1 MKQKLT
7 LRRVLAS
14 AVAALAAAA
23 AVWLL
28 CRWVGYDLQLRIG
41 NEPVYEIANDDYTQV
56 IDVPEDGLWQAV
68 PLEAGQTLYGCRL
81 RFSTHGELYRAGM
94 VMVDLCDADGTIL
107 REAAGN
113 YANIFDD
120 NFTGFAFGTAYTAAQ
135 AETLHLHIYNVVEW
149 EGPLGLWAS
158 TGTVGALALTADGVD
173 ADATLALQYMTDD
186 TGSWPSDLANGLAPL
201 LAFAAFAAVL
211 LFGLRAPLPLTV
223 AVVGL
228 ACGLLFVR
236 VTPVLVAPDEY
247 THLAAAYEMA
257 SRLGG
262 ETPADENGCLLVRE
276 SDAPHFDT
284 RSGEIGILAY
294 KAEALARQKEAGGS
308 DALTAVS
315 EAKAGQGSGNYLPQA
330 LGIRLAR
337 NVGANFYTML
347 RQARTFNLIFYLLLA
362 VLAVALAPAAV
373 RGLLACIALL
383 PMPLQ
388 LAGSLS
394 PDASVLGM
402 VFCYTA
408 LCLRLRT
415 KKAVRWEKILL
426 IALGGA
432 VGPAKAIYLPVVL
445 LCFIIPADNLV
456 GPTEFVRGS
465 FGARVR
471 SGQLI
476 REAVLVLAGCLWL
489 SANLGELA
497 YAARDTNQMLLAVGA
512 VGIILLLALTRRL
525 YEKVQNDAKKLRL
538 FKGGLAC
545 AVVLAVLGGA
555 VGPAKAIYLPVVLL
569 CFIIPADNLVG
580 STEFVRGSFGARVR
594 SGQLIREAVLVLAG
608 CLWLSAN
615 LGELAYAARDMNRML
630 LAVGAVGVALLLALV
645 RWLYG
650 KVQND
655 AKKLRLFKGAL
666 ACAVV
671 LAVVGGVLALSR
683 MGGGLAPD
691 QLLMTNPNGDS
702 IWTFSLGYICR
713 NLPATAKLLLRTIPA
728 QGALWLQGILGTTLG
743 EPIVYRIDVSWLL
756 GVGLVLALLAAAL
769 PVQDEPDEPLLGR
782 RTGFGVLG
790 IILCVA
796 AASLVVALNW
806 TPINYETLFGMQG
819 RYWLPVLPLALLL
832 VKENRS
838 VCARRDLS
846 RGAAL
851 AVTACTLL
859 TLLQGYSL
867 YASWQP
873 VS

>member
-1 MKQKLT
+1 M
-7 LRRVLAS
+7 
-14 AVAALAAAA
+14 
-23 AVWLL
+23 
-28 CRWVGYDLQLRIG
+28 
-41 NEPVYEIANDDYTQV
+41 
-56 IDVPEDGLWQAV
+56 
-68 PLEAGQTLYGCRL
+68 
-81 RFSTHGELYRAGM
+81 
-94 VMVDLCDADGTIL
+94 
-107 REAAGN
+107 
-113 YANIFDD
+113 
-120 NFTGFAFGTAYTAAQ
+120 
-135 AETLHLHIYNVVEW
+135 
-149 EGPLGLWAS
+149 
-158 TGTVGALALTADGVD
+158 
-173 ADATLALQYMTDD
+173 
-186 TGSWPSDLANGLAPL
+186 
-201 LAFAAFAAVL
+201 
-211 LFGLRAPLPLTV
+211 
-223 AVVGL
+223 
-228 ACGLLFVR
+228 R
-236 VTPVLVAPDEY
+236 VTPALVAPDEY
-247 THLAAAYEMA
+247 THLAAAYELA

-276 SDAPHFDT
+276 SDAPHFGT

-294 KAEALARQKEAGGS
+294 KAEALARQNEAGGP

-337 NVGANFYTML
+337 NTGANFYTML

-415 KKAVRWEKILL
+415 KKAVWWEKILL

-456 GPTEFVRGS
+456 EPT
-465 FGARVR
+465 
-471 SGQLI
+471 
-476 REAVLVLAGCLWL
+476 
-489 SANLGELA
+489 
-497 YAARDTNQMLLAVGA
+497 
-512 VGIILLLALTRRL
+512 
-525 YEKVQNDAKKLRL
+525 K
-538 FKGGLAC
+538 
-545 AVVLAVLGGA
+545 
-555 VGPAKAIYLPVVLL
+555 
-569 CFIIPADNLVG
+569 
-580 STEFVRGSFGARVR
+580 FVRGSFGARVR

-630 LAVGAVGVALLLALV
+630 LAVGAVGVILLLALT
-645 RWLYG
+645 RRLYE
-650 KVQND
+650 KIQND

-671 LAVVGGVLALSR
+671 LAAVGGVLALSR

-832 VKENRS
+832 VKGNRS

>member
-41 NEPVYEIANDDYTQV
+41 NEPVYEIANDDYTQI

-135 AETLHLHIYNVVEW
+135 AETLCLHIYNVVEW

-158 TGTVGALALTADGVD
+158 TGTVGALSLTADGVD

-186 TGSWPSDLANGLAPL
+186 TGSWPFDLANGLAPL

-236 VTPVLVAPDEY
+236 VTPALVAPDEY
-247 THLAAAYEMA
+247 THLAVAYELA

-276 SDAPHFDT
+276 SDAPHFGT

-294 KAEALARQKEAGGS
+294 KAEALARQNEAGGP

-337 NVGANFYTML
+337 NAGANFYTML

-362 VLAVALAPAAV
+362 VLAVVLAPAAV

-415 KKAVRWEKILL
+415 KKAVWWEKILL

-489 SANLGELA
+489 SANLGELV
-497 YAARDTNQMLLAVGA
+497 YAARDTNRMLLAVGA

-525 YEKVQNDAKKLRL
+525 YEKVQD
-538 FKGGLAC
+538 
-545 AVVLAVLGGA
+545 
-555 VGPAKAIYLPVVLL
+555 
-569 CFIIPADNLVG
+569 
-580 STEFVRGSFGARVR
+580 
-594 SGQLIREAVLVLAG
+594 
-608 CLWLSAN
+608 
-615 LGELAYAARDMNRML
+615 
-630 LAVGAVGVALLLALV
+630 
-645 RWLYG
+645 
-650 KVQND
+650 D

-769 PVQDEPDEPLLGR
+769 PVQDKPDEPLLGR

-832 VKENRS
+832 VKGNRS
-838 VCARRDLS
+838 VCVRRDLS

>member
-1 MKQKLT
+1 MYKRQ
-7 LRRVLAS
+7 
-14 AVAALAAAA
+14 
-23 AVWLL
+23 
-28 CRWVGYDLQLRIG
+28 
-41 NEPVYEIANDDYTQV
+41 
-56 IDVPEDGLWQAV
+56 
-68 PLEAGQTLYGCRL
+68 
-81 RFSTHGELYRAGM
+81 
-94 VMVDLCDADGTIL
+94 
-107 REAAGN
+107 
-113 YANIFDD
+113 
-120 NFTGFAFGTAYTAAQ
+120 AYTAAQ

-236 VTPVLVAPDEY
+236 VTPALVAPDEY
-247 THLAAAYEMA
+247 THLAAAYELA

-276 SDAPHFDT
+276 SDAPHFGT

-294 KAEALARQKEAGGS
+294 KAEALARQKEAGGP

-337 NVGANFYTML
+337 NAGANFYTML

-362 VLAVALAPAAV
+362 VLAVMLAPAAV
-373 RGLLACIALL
+373 RGLLACAALL

-388 LAGSLS
+388 LAASLS
-394 PDASVLGM
+394 PDASVLGT

-408 LCLRLRT
+408 LCLRLCG
-415 KKAVRWEKILL
+415 KKAALWEKLL
-426 IALGGA
+426 LVVLGGI

-445 LCFIIPADNLV
+445 LCFVIPADNLA
-456 GPTEFVRGS
+456 GPQEYVRGP
-465 FGARVR
+465 FGLRVR
-471 SGQLI
+471 SGRLI
-476 REAVLVLAGCLWL
+476 QAATLVLAGGLWL
-489 SANLGELA
+489 TANLGALA
-497 YAARDTNQMLLAVGA
+497 YAARDVSRAALAAGTAALAVMLVLVLRLYA
-512 VGIILLLALTRRL
+512 WARTDARRL
-525 YEKVQNDAKKLRL
+525 RRLRR
-538 FKGGLAC
+538 GLA
-545 AVVLAVLGGA
+545 AAAAAAVLGGA
-555 VGPAKAIYLPVVLL
+555 
-569 CFIIPADNLVG
+569 F
-580 STEFVRGSFGARVR
+580 
-594 SGQLIREAVLVLAG
+594 
-608 CLWLSAN
+608 
-615 LGELAYAARDMNRML
+615 
-630 LAVGAVGVALLLALV
+630 
-645 RWLYG
+645 
-650 KVQND
+650 
-655 AKKLRLFKGAL
+655 
-666 ACAVV
+666 
-671 LAVVGGVLALSR
+671 ALSR
-683 MGGGLAPD
+683 MGGGLDPD

-713 NLPATAKLLLRTIPA
+713 NLPATAKLLLRTIPE
-728 QGALWLQGILGTTLG
+728 QGALWLQGVLGTTLG
-743 EPIVYRIDVSWLL
+743 EPIVYRLDVSWLL

-769 PVQDEPDEPLLGR
+769 PVQGEQPPLGR
-782 RTGFGVLG
+782 HAAWGTAG
-790 IILCVA
+790 IILCVV

-806 TPINYETLFGMQG
+806 TPINYQTLFGLQG
-819 RYWLPVLPLALLL
+819 RYWLPVLPLALVLCKRAGNVSL
-832 VKENRS
+832 
-838 VCARRDLS
+838 RRNAS

-859 TLLQGYSL
+859 TLLQGFGL

>member
-14 AVAALAAAA
+14 AVAAL

-41 NEPVYEIANDDYTQV
+41 NEPVYEIANDDYTQI

-135 AETLHLHIYNVVEW
+135 AETLCLHIYNVVEW

-236 VTPVLVAPDEY
+236 VTPALVAPDEY

-276 SDAPHFDT
+276 SDAPHFGT

-294 KAEALARQKEAGGS
+294 KAEALARQNEAGGP

-337 NVGANFYTML
+337 NAGANFYTML

-373 RGLLACIALL
+373 RGLHCAAADAAAVGGQSLARCVGAGHGVLLHGALPAAAHQKSCVVGKNPAHRPRRGCRPGQGHLPAGGTALL
-383 PMPLQ
+383 YHPGGQPCGADGICPGLVWCARA
-388 LAGSLS
+388 LRAADPGGCARAG
-394 PDASVLGM
+394 G
-402 VFCYTA
+402 
-408 LCLRLRT
+408 
-415 KKAVRWEKILL
+415 
-426 IALGGA
+426 
-432 VGPAKAIYLPVVL
+432 LPV
-445 LCFIIPADNLV
+445 
-456 GPTEFVRGS
+456 
-465 FGARVR
+465 
-471 SGQLI
+471 
-476 REAVLVLAGCLWL
+476 
-489 SANLGELA
+489 
-497 YAARDTNQMLLAVGA
+497 
-512 VGIILLLALTRRL
+512 ALR
-525 YEKVQNDAKKLRL
+525 
-538 FKGGLAC
+538 
-545 AVVLAVLGGA
+545 
-555 VGPAKAIYLPVVLL
+555 
-569 CFIIPADNLVG
+569 
-580 STEFVRGSFGARVR
+580 
-594 SGQLIREAVLVLAG
+594 
-608 CLWLSAN
+608 
-615 LGELAYAARDMNRML
+615 
-630 LAVGAVGVALLLALV
+630 
-645 RWLYG
+645 
-650 KVQND
+650 
-655 AKKLRLFKGAL
+655 
-666 ACAVV
+666 
-671 LAVVGGVLALSR
+671 
-683 MGGGLAPD
+683 
-691 QLLMTNPNGDS
+691 
-702 IWTFSLGYICR
+702 
-713 NLPATAKLLLRTIPA
+713 
-728 QGALWLQGILGTTLG
+728 
-743 EPIVYRIDVSWLL
+743 
-756 GVGLVLALLAAAL
+756 
-769 PVQDEPDEPLLGR
+769 
-782 RTGFGVLG
+782 
-790 IILCVA
+790 
-796 AASLVVALNW
+796 
-806 TPINYETLFGMQG
+806 
-819 RYWLPVLPLALLL
+819 
-832 VKENRS
+832 
-838 VCARRDLS
+838 
-846 RGAAL
+846 
-851 AVTACTLL
+851 
-859 TLLQGYSL
+859 
-867 YASWQP
+867 QP
-873 VS
+873 R

>member
-41 NEPVYEIANDDYTQV
+41 NEPVYEIANDDYTQI

-135 AETLHLHIYNVVEW
+135 AETLYLHIYNVVEW

-236 VTPVLVAPDEY
+236 VTPALVAPDEY
-247 THLAAAYEMA
+247 THLAAAYELA

-262 ETPADENGCLLVRE
+262 GTPADENGCLLVRE
-276 SDAPHFDT
+276 SDAPHFGT

-294 KAEALARQKEAGGS
+294 KAEALARQNEAGGP

-337 NVGANFYTML
+337 NAGANFYTML

-408 LCLRLRT
+408 FCLRLRT
-415 KKAVRWEKILL
+415 KKAVWWEKILL

-512 VGIILLLALTRRL
+512 VGII
-525 YEKVQNDAKKLRL
+525 
-538 FKGGLAC
+538 
-545 AVVLAVLGGA
+545 
-555 VGPAKAIYLPVVLL
+555 
-569 CFIIPADNLVG
+569 
-580 STEFVRGSFGARVR
+580 
-594 SGQLIREAVLVLAG
+594 
-608 CLWLSAN
+608 
-615 LGELAYAARDMNRML
+615 
-630 LAVGAVGVALLLALV
+630 LLLALV

-832 VKENRS
+832 VKGNRS

>member
-23 AVWLL
+23 VIWLL

-41 NEPVYEIANDDYTQV
+41 NEPVYEIANDDYTQI

-135 AETLHLHIYNVVEW
+135 AETLCLHIYNVVEW

-158 TGTVGALALTADGVD
+158 TGTVGALSLTADGVD

-236 VTPVLVAPDEY
+236 VTPALVAPDEY
-247 THLAAAYEMA
+247 THLAAAYELA
-257 SRLGG
+257 SRMGG

-276 SDAPHFDT
+276 SDAPHFGT

-294 KAEALARQKEAGGS
+294 KAEALARQNEVGGP

-337 NVGANFYTML
+337 NAGANFYTML
-347 RQARTFNLIFYLLLA
+347 RQARIFNLISYLLLA
-362 VLAVALAPAAV
+362 VLAVALAPTAV

-415 KKAVRWEKILL
+415 KKAVLWEKILL

-456 GPTEFVRGS
+456 GSTEFVRGS

-525 YEKVQNDAKKLRL
+525 YEKVQNDAK
-538 FKGGLAC
+538 
-545 AVVLAVLGGA
+545 
-555 VGPAKAIYLPVVLL
+555 
-569 CFIIPADNLVG
+569 N
-580 STEFVRGSFGARVR
+580 
-594 SGQLIREAVLVLAG
+594 
-608 CLWLSAN
+608 
-615 LGELAYAARDMNRML
+615 
-630 LAVGAVGVALLLALV
+630 
-645 RWLYG
+645 
-650 KVQND
+650 
-655 AKKLRLFKGAL
+655 LRLFKGAL

-832 VKENRS
+832 VKGNRS